1 MQDPRPLIPASIAAL
16 YILISLLCI
25 SPSLAYAAADQGTAA
40 NQGAAAAAPD
50 DLQLGEIV
58 IKGQEEPIGQESLT
72 MKEVKESPAR
82 DIGEA
87 LEQVPGINIV
97 HRGAIANDVVLRG
110 LQHDNI
116 NVFLDGVRIQEACP
130 GHMDPP
136 AFHFDFAEVE
146 KVNIIKGPYDLTNP
160 GGIGGVINAVS
171 KEPSKGFSSDLSV
184 TGGSYGSVDASATAS
199 YGTDLFDG
207 LVGYDYKQSLPPVSG
222 DGKRITDIYPS
233 TNMNRYKSSAI
244 DSRAYQMNT
253 GWLKLGMNPS
263 ADSRME
269 LSYSRQDA
277 EHVLY
282 PYLNMD
288 SVYDRTNTLNWTY
301 RVEKVTPLVS
311 GIKLQA
317 YWDDVDHLMDNSL
330 RQGSM
335 NMHMSNLAT
344 TRVYGAKVDG
354 SIEIGPGTL
363 TAGTDYY
370 NRNWD
375 VNSLM
380 LMMGHYTSTDM
391 IPDVFVDNLGFFAG
405 YELPLL
411 KSVTLKGGVRT
422 DHTWVNADGT
432 TNKPKSNVEFASV
445 GGNVQLAWKPVEH
458 LEASLGFGSGVRTPD
473 PQELFINKM
482 GKQQGNVYLK
492 PARNNE
498 VDLGAKYATDRF
510 FVNVSV
516 FNSSLQ
522 DYINLERLGGMGTTA
537 TFNNIDANIWGAEM
551 GSQVALPYDLFL
563 KGSLTYEQ
571 GENLT
576 GDRPLSE
583 MPPLK
588 GTVAV
593 RYDVD
598 TWFVEAAE
606 NLASSQHRVDKELQE
621 TPTAGWAT
629 TDLKAGYKYKR
640 LSIYAG
646 IYNLLDKYYYS
657 YLSYQRDPF
666 ATGVKVPENGRNFYV
681 TVAYRF

>member
-1 MQDPRPLIPASIAAL
+1 MMHNPRTSISASLAAL

-25 SPSLAYAAADQGTAA
+25 SPSLASAAADQGAETTAA
-40 NQGAAAAAPD
+40 D

-97 HRGAIANDVVLRG
+97 RKGAIANDVVLRG

-116 NVFLDGVRIQEACP
+116 NVFLDGIRLQGACP
-130 GHMDPP
+130 SHMDPP

-146 KVNIIKGPYDLTNP
+146 KIDIIKGPYDLTNP

-207 LVGYDYKQSLPPVSG
+207 LVGYDYKQSQPPISG

-233 TNMNRYKSSAI
+233 TSMNRYRPDAI

-282 PYLNMD
+282 PYLTMD
-288 SVYDRTNTLNWTY
+288 SVYDRTDTLDWTY
-301 RVEKVTPLVS
+301 RVEKVSPLVS

-317 YWDDVDHLMDNSL
+317 YWDDVDHLMDNRL
-330 RQGSM
+330 RQSSM
-335 NMHMSNLAT
+335 SMPMSALST
-344 TRVYGAKVDG
+344 TQVYGAKVNG
-354 SIEIGPGTL
+354 SFEIGPGTL

-375 VNSLM
+375 VNRLM

-391 IPDVFVDNLGFFAG
+391 IPNVFVDNLGFFAG

-411 KSVTLKGGVRT
+411 KNVTVKGGVRT
-422 DHTWVNADGT
+422 DHTWVNADGP
-432 TNKPKSNVEFASV
+432 TNKPKSDVEFASV
-445 GGNVQLAWKPVEH
+445 GGNVQLAWKPVEY
-458 LEASLGFGSGVRTPD
+458 LETSLGFGSGVRTPD
-473 PQELFINKM
+473 PQELFINSPM
-482 GKQQGNVYLK
+482 SQQGNINLK
-492 PARNNE
+492 PTRNNE
-498 VDLGAKYATDRF
+498 VDLGVKYATERF
-510 FVNVSV
+510 FVNASV

-522 DYINLERLGGMGTTA
+522 DYINMERLGGMGTTA
-537 TFNNIDANIWGAEM
+537 TFNNIDANIWGAEL

-571 GENLT
+571 GKNHT

-606 NLASSQHRVDKELQE
+606 NLASSQHRVDKDLQE

-629 TDLKAGYKYKR
+629 TDLKAGYKYKK

-646 IYNLLDKYYYS
+646 IYNLLDKFYYS

-666 ATGVKVPENGRNFYV
+666 ASGVKVPENGRNFYV
-681 TVAYRF
+681 TVAYKF